1 MKRKFKRALL
11 VACLLALM
19 MGGTSSL
26 LIGGVGEEGATYDKL
41 KVFGEAL
48 QYILSSYV
56 EPVKSKDLIYGAIK
70 GMVGEL
76 DPHSAFLTPD
86 MFREMQVET
95 KGEFGGLGIEIT
107 IRNGKLTVVSPI
119 EGTPAYKAG
128 VKAGDVIIKI
138 DGKSTEGITL
148 MEAVKKLRGPKGT
161 KVTITI
167 VREGLEKPLDI
178 TITRDIIKIKSV
190 VYRMEN
196 PKAKVG
202 YVRIRAFRERAA
214 RNLKKA
220 IEDLKS
226 KGMRALVI
234 DLRNDPGGLLT
245 QAVKVSD
252 LLLPKGKLIVYTK
265 GRTKEDQ
272 MRFVSQEKPVL
283 PPTFPMVVLVNAGSA
298 SASEIVSGALQDWH
312 RAVIMGERTFG
323 KGSVQTIFPL
333 SDGSALK
340 LTTAEYY
347 TPKGRSIQEEGII
360 PDVEIPSNLK
370 VVKSKLP
377 VIREEFLKR
386 HLKNEA
392 KAGEKKSPA
401 KGKGAKEG
409 KGTKKEEKQEDLQL
423 KYAVEFLKGW
433 LLMEGR
439 VLGQKAN

>member
-1 MKRKFKRALL
+1 MRGRLRKILL
-11 VACLLALM
+11 ITCLLALM
-19 MGGTSSL
+19 VGGASSL
-26 LIGGVGEEGATYDKL
+26 LVGGVGEDGATYGKL

-76 DPHSAFLTPD
+76 DPHSTFLTPD
-86 MFREMQVET
+86 MFKEMQVET
-95 KGEFGGLGIEIT
+95 RGEFGGLGIEIT
-107 IRNGKLTVVSPI
+107 IRKGKLTVVSPI

-128 VKAGDVIIKI
+128 VKAGDIIIKI

-190 VYRMEN
+190 VYRMED
-196 PKAKVG
+196 PKDKVG
-202 YVRIRAFRERAA
+202 YVRIRAFRERTA
-214 RNLKKA
+214 RNLKEA
-220 IEDLKS
+220 IKEMKGE
-226 KGMRALVI
+226 GMRALVI

-272 MRFVSQEKPVL
+272 MRFVSREKPIL
-283 PPTFPMVVLVNAGSA
+283 PPSFPMVVLVNAGSA

-312 RAVIMGERTFG
+312 RAVIIGERTFG

-360 PDVEIPSNLK
+360 PDVEISSNLK
-370 VVKSKLP
+370 VVKGKLP

-386 HLKNEA
+386 HLKKETEAGEA
-392 KAGEKKSPA
+392 KKKPPEAEKGQVNKGEKP
-401 KGKGAKEG
+401 
-409 KGTKKEEKQEDLQL
+409 EDLQL

-433 LLMEGR
+433 LLMEGQ

>member
-1 MKRKFKRALL
+1 MKGRLKKGLL
-11 VACLLALM
+11 VASLLALM
-19 MGGTSSL
+19 VAGTSSL
-26 LIGGVGEEGATYDKL
+26 LIGGVGEEGATYKKL
-41 KVFGEAL
+41 KVFSEAL
-48 QYILSSYV
+48 HYILTSYV
-56 EPVKSKDLIYGAIK
+56 EPVKSKELVYGAIK

-86 MFREMQVET
+86 MFKEMQVET

-107 IRNGKLTVVSPI
+107 IRKGKLTVVSPI
-119 EGTPAYKAG
+119 EGTPAYMAG
-128 VKAGDVIIKI
+128 VKAGDIIVKI
-138 DGKSTEGITL
+138 DGESTEGITL

-167 VREGLEKPLDI
+167 MREGLEKPLDI

-190 VYRMEN
+190 RYRMED
-196 PKAKVG
+196 PKGKVG
-202 YVRIRAFRERAA
+202 YVKVRAFREHTSRD
-214 RNLKKA
+214 LKRA
-220 IEDLKS
+220 IEDLRAQ
-226 KGMRALVI
+226 GMKALVL
-234 DLRNDPGGLLT
+234 DLRNDPGGLLS

-252 LLLPKGKLIVYTK
+252 LLLPKGRLIVYTK

-272 MRFVSQEKPVL
+272 MRFVSQCKPLL
-283 PPTFPMVVLVNAGSA
+283 PVSFPMVVLVNAGSA

-370 VVKSKLP
+370 VVKGKRP

-386 HLKNEA
+386 HLKNAVKPKE
-392 KAGEKKSPA
+392 KPSTKEKDGEKK
-401 KGKGAKEG
+401 
-409 KGTKKEEKQEDLQL
+409 KEEEREDLQL

-439 VLGQKAN
+439 SVGQEAD

>member
-1 MKRKFKRALL
+1 MKGRLRKIIL
-11 VACLLALM
+11 VSCLLALM
-19 MGGTSSL
+19 VGGTTSL
-26 LIGGVGEEGATYDKL
+26 LRGGVGEEGATYDKL

-86 MFREMQVET
+86 MFKEMQVET

-107 IRNGKLTVVSPI
+107 IRDGKLTVVSPI

-178 TITRDIIKIKSV
+178 TITRDIIRIKSV
-190 VYRMEN
+190 VYRMED

-202 YVRIRAFRERAA
+202 YVKIRAFREHTA
-214 RNLKKA
+214 RNLEKA
-220 IEDLKS
+220 INDLKA
-226 KGMRALVI
+226 KGMRALI
-234 DLRNDPGGLLT
+234 LDLRNDPGGLLT

-272 MRFVSQEKPVL
+272 MRFVSREDPVL

-312 RAVIMGERTFG
+312 RAVVMGERTFG

-370 VVKSKLP
+370 VVKGKLP

-386 HLKNEA
+386 HLKNQEM
-392 KAGEKKSPA
+392 KAREKKATSE
-401 KGKGAKEG
+401 KKGAKA
-409 KGTKKEEKQEDLQL
+409 KKEKEEDFQL

-433 LLMEGR
+433 LLMEGQ
-439 VLGQKAN
+439 VLGQRAN

>member
-1 MKRKFKRALL
+1 MKGRLRKTLL
-11 VACLLALM
+11 IVCLLALVV
-19 MGGTSSL
+19 GGTSSL
-26 LIGGVGEEGATYDKL
+26 LIGGVGEGGATYEKL
-41 KVFGEAL
+41 KVFSEAL
-48 QYILSSYV
+48 HYILSSYV
-56 EPVKSKDLIYGAIK
+56 EPVKTKDLLYGAIK

-86 MFREMQVET
+86 MFKEMQVET
-95 KGEFGGLGIEIT
+95 RGEFGGLGIEIT
-107 IRNGKLTVVSPI
+107 IRKGKLTVVSPI

-178 TITRDIIKIKSV
+178 TITRAIIKIKSV
-190 VYRMEN
+190 VYRMED
-196 PKAKVG
+196 PQAKVG
-202 YVRIRAFRERAA
+202 YVRIRAFREHTA
-214 RNLKKA
+214 RDLKRA
-220 IEDLKS
+220 IEDLRA
-226 KGMRALVI
+226 KGMKALI
-234 DLRNDPGGLLT
+234 LDLRNDPGGLLT

-252 LLLPKGKLIVYTK
+252 LLLPEGRLIVYTK

-272 MRFVSQEKPVL
+272 MRFTSQYRPIL

-312 RAVIMGERTFG
+312 RAVIMGERSFG

-360 PDVEIPSNLK
+360 PDVVIPSNLK
-370 VVKSKLP
+370 VVKGKMP

-386 HLKNEA
+386 HLKNETKPGGE
-392 KAGEKKSPA
+392 KAGVKEE
-401 KGKGAKEG
+401 KGKGKE
-409 KGTKKEEKQEDLQL
+409 EDLQL

-439 VLGQKAN
+439 ILGQKAG